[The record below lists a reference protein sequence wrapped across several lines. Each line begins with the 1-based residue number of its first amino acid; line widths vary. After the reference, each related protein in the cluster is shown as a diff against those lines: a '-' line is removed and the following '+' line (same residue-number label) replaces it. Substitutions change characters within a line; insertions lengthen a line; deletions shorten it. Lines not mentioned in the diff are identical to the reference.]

1 MSLSTKKFLMPGE
14 VPMLEQSI
22 LRFLLLAKP
31 PFPRTHH
38 QPQRKGQVVVEV
50 TLGKSCGL
58 LLKSMEPLK
67 SSTLHP
73 KGCALNITSYE
84 AEADANSQ
92 KPGVRTNWAQQT
104 DQFFLFRAGQPY
116 EHDVRLPLM

>member
-38 QPQRKGQVVVEV
+38 QPQSKGQVVAKVP
-50 TLGKSCGL
+50 LGEPSGFL
-58 LLKSMEPLK
+58 LQSMEPFK
-67 SSTLHP
+67 SDTLDP
-73 KGCALNITSYE
+73 EGRSLNITSYKT
-84 AEADANSQ
+84 EADANS
-92 KPGVRTNWAQQT
+92 
-104 DQFFLFRAGQPY
+104 
-116 EHDVRLPLM
+116 